1 MANINDFKL
10 IAAKSRRY
18 FDLCSTTLGI
28 EETIVDSLFD
38 IQKER
43 FGFYYYIL
51 EAITDLTEILD
62 LTNLITDS
70 EFNSI
75 FFQKKAE
82 DYGID
87 AVYIDEDEKE
97 INLFN
102 FKYREKFNKDKKQSI
117 NEVIISTKFINSLVN
132 EDTNHLDGK
141 LGEIAKNIID
151 KLINSK
157 EVWKLVLYIVNNEN
171 IELSREEP
179 NLKQLEDLYG
189 LEIVPIGLSQV
200 SELMS
205 IRPESVSAKL
215 ILDKDAIM
223 SYTESSI
230 SSSKSYII
238 RLSISDLIRI
248 TSNSEDL
255 RNEYNIE
262 DSKSISNVELD
273 MAVLFD
279 NIRGLILKSKFN
291 INISKTLK
299 EEPSKFFMYNNGLT
313 LIASD
318 IEVSEVNIG
327 KKVKL
332 YIKDFQV
339 LNGGQTLRTIHDFN
353 KQGDENLSNYLSKG
367 EILVRIFKATEDV
380 LKNKI
385 AQFTNSQNAIS
396 IIDLKSLNPE
406 QFQLEQYLDDHGIV
420 YSRKNGD
427 TGLSDAK
434 KYDCKISM
442 EKFGQIL
449 FSIKGFPEKA
459 SNQKKLIFD
468 KYYDS
473 LFGENNLIIEKAS
486 QYIKTY
492 FQIKRIYD
500 KDFEQYEG
508 SDQKYFYILYLIY
521 DLLLNDNIHEVII
534 IFESLLKEYTPNNP
548 IGEAR
553 ILIQVK
559 FREYVEENANRFKV
573 LL

>member
-10 IAAKSRRY
+10 IAAKSRRC
-18 FDLCSTTLGI
+18 FDLCRTTLGI
-28 EETIVDSLFD
+28 EETIVDSLSD

-51 EAITDLTEILD
+51 EAITGLIEISDLTD
-62 LTNLITDS
+62 LITDS
-70 EFNSI
+70 EFNSV

-87 AVYIDEDEKE
+87 AVYIDEDAKE

-117 NEVIISTKFINSLVN
+117 NEAIIATKFINSLVN
-132 EDTNHLDGK
+132 EDTDPLDGK
-141 LGEIAKNIID
+141 LKEIAKNII
-151 KLINSK
+151 KELTGR
-157 EVWKLVLYIVNNEN
+157 EVWKLILYIVSNEN

-189 LEIVPIGLSQV
+189 LEIVPIGLSQI
-200 SELMS
+200 SELTS
-205 IRPESVSAKL
+205 IRPKPVSAKL
-215 ILDKDAIM
+215 ILDKEAIM
-223 SYTESSI
+223 SYTESAL

-238 RLSISDLIRI
+238 RLSISELIRI
-248 TSNSEDL
+248 TGNDERLKD
-255 RNEYNIE
+255 EYTIE
-262 DSKSISNVELD
+262 DATLLSNVELD
-273 MAVLFD
+273 MAVLFE

-291 INISKTLK
+291 MNISKTLK

-313 LIASD
+313 LIAND

-332 YIKDFQV
+332 HIKDFQV

-353 KQGDENLSNYLSKG
+353 KQNSENLLAYLSKG
-367 EILVRIFKATEDV
+367 EVLVRIFKTTEEI

-442 EKFGQIL
+442 EKFGQI
-449 FSIKGFPEKA
+449 
-459 SNQKKLIFD
+459 
-468 KYYDS
+468 
-473 LFGENNLIIEKAS
+473 
-486 QYIKTY
+486 
-492 FQIKRIYD
+492 
-500 KDFEQYEG
+500 
-508 SDQKYFYILYLIY
+508 
-521 DLLLNDNIHEVII
+521 
-534 IFESLLKEYTPNNP
+534 
-548 IGEAR
+548 
-553 ILIQVK
+553 
-559 FREYVEENANRFKV
+559 
-573 LL
+573 